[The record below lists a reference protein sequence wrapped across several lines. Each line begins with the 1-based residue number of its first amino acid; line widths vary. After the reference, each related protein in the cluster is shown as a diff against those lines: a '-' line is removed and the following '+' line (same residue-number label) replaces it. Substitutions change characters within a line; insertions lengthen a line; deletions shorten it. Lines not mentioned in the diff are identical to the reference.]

1 MISEKTE
8 KKLLWFFLSAL
19 FLLQL
24 LFIFL
29 NEKTFGGAD
38 SITHFQTTRFAF
50 KYPELFLNHWGKP
63 VYTTLS
69 APFAVFGFKMA
80 QAFNLLT
87 GLLALW
93 FVYKIAKQIFSEG
106 ALYMVVF
113 TAFAPIYFLLMTA
126 CLTEILFSLVL
137 VISVWLFIKSRF
149 IFAAI
154 VLSFLPFVRTES
166 IVILPIFAVAF
177 LLKREWIPVLF
188 LITGTIFYSVVGYF
202 VFHDFFWIVN
212 RFPYPQGDSVY
223 GSGSLFHFI
232 KKSNYIFGIPFIA
245 LLLTGLYSWISE
257 IFRKF
262 SLKNESLILFVII
275 AGSWLTYF
283 AAHSFVWWRGIG
295 GSLGLIRVIGAVIPL
310 AALTALKGIQFV
322 FEKIKNK
329 KIAIGVIVFLAVAQ
343 IFLFFN
349 KNHFPTKADAIDKLI
364 TESSSFL
371 KENPQPGRVFY
382 FNPEFVFYLGLDPY
396 DQTKSSWGV
405 GDKMQPSN
413 SMKFGDV
420 LIWDAHFGPNEGRV
434 SPDAVKNDKNLQ
446 LVKTFLP
453 VENIKVLGG
462 YDYEIRIYKKVKTK
476 VIASTKKVFKRSLEI
491 VEGKS
496 KQIVS
501 FENENVLEI
510 PKADEYGPTIVIY
523 ANELKKEELFEV
535 NLKVEFK
542 SDETIEDTDV
552 LLVISVENG
561 KDNLHYK
568 TLPLVWNINDNGWK
582 IVVAKTRFAVDIPKE
597 SIVKMYIW
605 NRGHKHIFIK
615 NLSSEITS
623 F

>member
-1 MISEKTE
+1 MTSEKTE

-38 SITHFQTTRFAF
+38 SITHFQTAKFAF

-80 QAFNLLT
+80 QVFNLLA
-87 GLLALW
+87 GLLTLW
-93 FVYKIAKQIFSEG
+93 FVYKISKQIFSDG
-106 ALYMVVF
+106 ALYLVIF

-137 VISVWLFIKSRF
+137 VISVWLFLKDRF

-177 LLKREWIPVLF
+177 LLKQKWVPVLF

-202 VFHDFFWIVN
+202 VFDDFFWIVN
-212 RFPYPQGDSVY
+212 RFPYPKGESVY

-245 LLLTGLYSWISE
+245 LLLTGLYSWISD
-257 IFRKF
+257 ILKKF
-262 SLKNESLILFVII
+262 SLKNESLILFII
-275 AGSWLTYF
+275 ITGSWLTYF
-283 AAHSFVWWRGIG
+283 AAHSFVWWRGMG
-295 GSLGLIRVIGAVIPL
+295 GSLGLIRVIGAVVPL
-310 AALTALKGIQFV
+310 AALTALKGVQFV

-329 KIAIGVIVFLAVAQ
+329 KIAIGVIVFLTVAQ
-343 IFLFFN
+343 VFLFFN
-349 KNHFPTKADAIDKLI
+349 KNHFPVKADNVDKLI
-364 TESSSFL
+364 AKSSAYL

-382 FNPEFVFYLGLDPY
+382 FNPEFVFHLGLDPY

-446 LVKTFLP
+446 LIKTFLP
-453 VENIKVLGG
+453 VEKIKVLGG
-462 YDYEIRIYKKVKTK
+462 YDYEISIYKKVKTK
-476 VIASTKKVFKRSLEI
+476 VVTSTNKIFKRSLEI
-491 VEGKS
+491 ASGKS
-496 KQIVS
+496 KQIIS
-501 FENENVLEI
+501 LENENVLEI
-510 PKADEYGPTIVIY
+510 AKADEYSPTIVVY
-523 ANELKKEELFEV
+523 ANELKKEELFEA
-535 NLKVEFK
+535 NFKVQFK
-542 SDETIEDTDV
+542 SDETIANTDI

-561 KDNLHYK
+561 KDKLRYASLPIEWGEQDKEWK
-568 TLPLVWNINDNGWK
+568 TASV
-582 IVVAKTRFAVDIPKE
+582 KTRFNADIPE
-597 SIVKMYIW
+597 TAIVKMYIW
-605 NRGHKHIFIK
+605 NRGHKHLFVK
-615 NLSSEITS
+615 EFDSEITS